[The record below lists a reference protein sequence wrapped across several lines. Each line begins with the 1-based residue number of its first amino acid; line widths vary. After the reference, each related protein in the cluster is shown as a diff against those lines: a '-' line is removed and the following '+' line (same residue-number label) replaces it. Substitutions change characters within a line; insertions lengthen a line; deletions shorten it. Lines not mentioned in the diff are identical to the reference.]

1 MSDAGGFLIIRLRK
15 CQSGQH
21 QVVAALQMHLNAYWN
36 DRQAGRNPI
45 FGPIGLFGSPG
56 GGKTMIAHAIHS
68 ELGNTRLL
76 ECIGETLDARES
88 LYAMLM
94 TLEEDNTTLFIDE
107 AQGLPR
113 HTQHILLKVLAEGK
127 LSVPSKFR
135 KSDYQIQL
143 PKFVSILASTHEY
156 TLQPALLSRLR
167 IYVRMTPYRMEDL
180 AKIVQQRADALKW
193 RYEDSTIFLAM
204 AQRSKRSPRLGL
216 KLLQMGYNVARSQ
229 DEEII
234 TLDHVQQAFVLSDID
249 AQGLD
254 SLEQSYLQILSETN
268 TLPLNVLASR
278 LGLPAR
284 TIQEVVEPYLLQEGF
299 LSKEGSL
306 RILTQKG
313 EKHIQNST
321 C

>member
-1 MSDAGGFLIIRLRK
+1 MLLERIT
-15 CQSGQH
+15 GQP
-21 QVVAALQMHLNAYWN
+21 QVVATLQMHLAAYWN
-36 DRQAGRNPI
+36 DRQAGHNPV
-45 FGPIGLFGSPG
+45 FGPVGLFGSPG
-56 GGKTMIAHAIHS
+56 GGKTLLAHALHS

-76 ECIGETLDARES
+76 ECIGETLDVKES

-94 TLEEDNTTLFIDE
+94 GLEDDNTTLFIDE
-107 AQGLPR
+107 AQGLSR
-113 HTQHILLKVLAEGK
+113 SIQHLLLKVLAEGK

-143 PKFVSILASTHEY
+143 PSFVTILASTHEY

-167 IYVRMTPYRMEDL
+167 IYLRMTPYRIEDL
-180 AKIVQQRADALKW
+180 AKILQQRTDALRW
-193 RYEDSTIFLAM
+193 RYSDSSIFLEIAR
-204 AQRSKRSPRLGL
+204 RSKKSPRLGL

-229 DEEII
+229 NEDVMTPEHI
-234 TLDHVQQAFVLSDID
+234 QQSFVLSDID

-254 SLEQSYLQILSETN
+254 RLEQSYLQILSETD

-278 LGLPAR
+278 LGLPSR

-306 RILTQKG
+306 RMLTEKG
-313 EKHIQNST
+313 EKHIQGLT